1 MLKKI
6 FLTLFILSFSLAVFA
21 ATPTQQLTKLL
32 SNFQAMQA
40 DFTQVVNSKQT
51 NKGTMA
57 IQRPGKFRWQV
68 ESPNKQVIIADGKNI
83 WVYDVDLE
91 QAVKQKMNAQY
102 SVNPAMLLSGSVT
115 ELQKYFSVVKLNKTP
130 GLWFEMKPKQQNA
143 MFQSIQ
149 MQFVDGQ
156 LKSMLVNDNLGNKSV
171 ITFSNAIIN
180 PQLNPN
186 LFKFTAPKGVDVIE
200 N

>member
-1 MLKKI
+1 MRKKI
-6 FLTLFILSFSLAVFA
+6 SCILFAILLPISIFA
-21 ATPTQQLTKLL
+21 ATPVQQLTKLL
-32 SNFQAMQA
+32 SDFQAMQA
-40 DFTQVVNSKQT
+40 NFTQVVNSKQT

-57 IQRPGKFRWQV
+57 IQRPGRFRWQI

-83 WVYDVDLE
+83 WIYDVDLE

-115 ELQKYFSVVKLNKTP
+115 ELQKYFSVTKLKKTP
-130 GLWFEMKPKQQNA
+130 GLWFELKPKQQNS
-143 MFQSIQ
+143 MFQSVR

-156 LKSMLVNDNLGNKSV
+156 LKSMLVSDNLGNKSV

-180 PQLNPN
+180 AKLNPN

>member
-1 MLKKI
+1 MRKKI
-6 FLTLFILSFSLAVFA
+6 SCILFAILLPISIFA
-21 ATPTQQLTKLL
+21 ATPVQQLTKLL
-32 SNFQAMQA
+32 SDFQAMQA
-40 DFTQVVNSKQT
+40 NFTQVVNSKQT

-57 IQRPGKFRWQV
+57 IQRPGKFRWQI

-83 WVYDVDLE
+83 WIYDVDLE

-102 SVNPAMLLSGSVT
+102 GVNPAMLLSGSVT
-115 ELQKYFSVVKLNKTP
+115 ELQKYFSVTKLKKTP
-130 GLWFEMKPKQQNA
+130 GLWFELKPKQQNS
-143 MFQSIQ
+143 MFQSVQ

-156 LKSMLVNDNLGNKSV
+156 LKSMLVSDNLGNKSV

-180 PQLNPN
+180 AKSNPN